1 MFPTGFAD
9 AFNYSITDLDT
20 YKIHF
25 PENAGFA
32 NKILIIAATLLL
44 VICEFKYFNCA
55 VMIIFFTF
63 QDYMMFEI
71 QRNRY
76 WVRSERLKLRSNH

>member
-9 AFNYSITDLDT
+9 ALNYSITDLDT
-20 YKIHF
+20 YKIYF

-44 VICEFKYFNCA
+44 VNHKLKYFKFDINDTSYFSGLHD
-55 VMIIFFTF
+55 V
-63 QDYMMFEI
+63 
-71 QRNRY
+71 
-76 WVRSERLKLRSNH
+76 